1 MIVRPIT
8 YETLSWR
15 RIQKTQVSPLNFR
28 ASSSFMNSSSAQP
41 SPSEQFLQG
50 FCELVQAQV
59 EAACSDLT
67 QTDNL
72 LDEAIEQLNTCF
84 NALGE
89 GLEQHE
95 AARMPADSPSL
106 RPHVHLAITSLQFHD
121 LTRQLLQRVRLRLE
135 GLQTAAT
142 TGLSLDATRPDWTQ
156 ALEVLAAQ
164 QSQLGKTLQGELHQ
178 QDLSCGDIELF

>member
-1 MIVRPIT
+1 MRPHFFPVN
-8 YETLSWR
+8 S
-15 RIQKTQVSPLNFR
+15 R
-28 ASSSFMNSSSAQP
+28 ARNSFMNSSRAKP
-41 SPSEQFLQG
+41 DPSEQFLQV
-50 FCELVQAQV
+50 FCELVLAQL

-84 NALGE
+84 SALGE
-89 GLEQHE
+89 GLQQHE

-135 GLQTAAT
+135 GLQTAAAA
-142 TGLSLDATRPDWTQ
+142 GLSLDATQPDWPQ
-156 ALEVLAAQ
+156 ALEVLAQQ
-164 QSQLGKTLQGELHQ
+164 QSQLGKTLQGELQQ